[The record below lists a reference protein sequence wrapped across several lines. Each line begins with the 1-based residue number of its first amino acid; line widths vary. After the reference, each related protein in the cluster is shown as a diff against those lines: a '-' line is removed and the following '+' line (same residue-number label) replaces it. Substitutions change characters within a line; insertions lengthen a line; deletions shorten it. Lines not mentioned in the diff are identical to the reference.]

1 MRLQSLKSLAPAHAL
16 YRSVGFVEVPPQD
29 DNGMRRHQDEASR
42 SAYRDSAVF
51 MALRLG
57 QQPAA

>member
-1 MRLQSLKSLAPAHAL
+1 
-16 YRSVGFVEVPPQD
+16 
-29 DNGMRRHQDEASR
+29 MRRYQDEASR
-42 SAYRDSAVF
+42 SAYRDGAVF